1 MKLNIV
7 YEDADL
13 LVLNKPSGISM
24 HKTHI
29 NDQHETIADLLI
41 KQYPFLKDVGEDLLR
56 PGIVHRLDK
65 ETSGLVIIAKNNP
78 TFSYLKNLFQ
88 ERKMIKH
95 YVALVYGHPHNPEG
109 IINVPLGKLG
119 TKQTTQLKGKKDLTV
134 RDAITE
140 YRTLKTFK
148 DYTLLEVSPKTGRTH
163 QIRIHLKS
171 IGNPI
176 VGDPLYA
183 EGKPLPAGLDR
194 LFLHAQRIE
203 FVTPEGKALV
213 LEAGLPEDLSQALED
228 LSRTK

>member
-1 MKLNIV
+1 MSLSVPPEPRTRASSVRDKLRGGGQFRSKKVRISSNKRTLMKLNIV

-140 YRTLKTFK
+140 YRTL
-148 DYTLLEVSPKTGRTH
+148 
-163 QIRIHLKS
+163 
-171 IGNPI
+171 
-176 VGDPLYA
+176 
-183 EGKPLPAGLDR
+183 
-194 LFLHAQRIE
+194 
-203 FVTPEGKALV
+203 
-213 LEAGLPEDLSQALED
+213 
-228 LSRTK
+228 